1 MLRGTLQ
8 QLLRK
13 YMGSAQTE
21 PRAEGSS
28 ESPHGLSPSVQSPN
42 RQDSSLSTT
51 RKIKIGILTLCCL
64 GVFCL
69 IILLIG
75 VSLTRPATSSGEIV
89 NFDVPVGSSSRAIAK
104 RLIEQ
109 KLIRSEYA
117 FRLAVRYRG
126 TGKRLQAGTY
136 VLRRN
141 MTLWDLLDALEKG
154 QVTLMSWTVPEGLTT
169 SAIAQLWETS
179 GFGTAEAFRKAS
191 ESQHL
196 LERYGLTDK
205 TAEGYLFPNT
215 YKFAKGTT
223 TEKVV
228 EMMLDEFKQQWTEKF
243 DEEAENL
250 GRTRHEIVMLASII
264 EKEAQADLERPR
276 ISSVFHNRLTR
287 KWKLQADPTVLYA
300 LGNPES
306 PLRKA
311 DLQVDSP
318 YNTYKYKGLPPG
330 PIANPGID
338 SIVAALRP
346 EKTDYLYFVAV
357 GDGKHH
363 FSKTL
368 SAHNRMIR
376 KMRRASRKH
385 VPQ

>member
-1 MLRGTLQ
+1 
-8 QLLRK
+8 
-13 YMGSAQTE
+13 MGSAQTE
-21 PRAEGSS
+21 QGVEDK
-28 ESPHGLSPSVQSPN
+28 SVQSP
-42 RQDSSLSTT
+42 DSQATSLWKT

-64 GVFCL
+64 GTLCL
-69 IILLIG
+69 IVLLIG
-75 VSLTRPATSSGEIV
+75 ASLTLPPTSSKEVV

-109 KLIRSEYA
+109 KLIRSEHA

-126 TGKRLQAGTY
+126 TGRHLQAGTY
-136 VLRRN
+136 ALRRN
-141 MTLWDLLDALEKG
+141 MALWDLLDEFEKG
-154 QVTLMSWTVPEGLTT
+154 QVTLVSWTVPEGLTT
-169 SAIAQLWETS
+169 SAIAELWETS
-179 GFGTAEAFRKAS
+179 GFGTAEAFQKAT
-191 ESQHL
+191 ETPRL
-196 LERYGLTDK
+196 LERYGLTNI
-205 TAEGYLFPNT
+205 TVEGYLFPNT

-223 TEKVV
+223 TQKVV
-228 EMMLDEFKQQWTEKF
+228 EMMLNEFKQQWTEKF

-250 GRTRHEIVMLASII
+250 GRTRHEIVTLASVI
-264 EKEAQADLERPR
+264 EKEAQVRLERPR

-306 PLRKA
+306 PLTKT

-338 SIVAALRP
+338 SIIAALRP
-346 EKTDYLYFVAV
+346 ERTDYLYFVAI
-357 GDGKHH
+357 GEGKHH

-368 SAHNRMIR
+368 SEHNRMIR
-376 KMRRASRKH
+376 KMRRASK
-385 VPQ
+385 